1 MLDFYLNIG
10 IGILLT
16 VVCLSFWKIYL
27 KKKTKSNKENK
38 EFIINKEPIISQ
50 EIINIAES
58 SNTWE
63 IKLYKKFTIFTNPH
77 NKFQYMFYISGN
89 RNWYLNASFST
100 LLTEDEKLYLEDK
113 ISSNLKNVITSPK
126 LDFPEH
132 EKE

>member
-1 MLDFYLNIG
+1 MLNGFLGASVG
-10 IGILLT
+10 IGVFIIIW
-16 VVCLSFWKIYL
+16 VCLFTFEKYFQ
-27 KKKTKSNKENK
+27 KKKKQTQEL
-38 EFIINKEPIISQ
+38 IINKEPIISQ
-50 EIINIAES
+50 EIVNIAES

-63 IKLYKKFTIFTNPH
+63 MKLYKNFTIFQNPH

-113 ISSNLKNVITSPK
+113 ISSNLKKVITSPK